1 MYITVADLMAELQ
14 SFQSNLI
21 VDIDENNPRHLE
33 IHKPVSYKLIGVID
47 IPEPTD
53 DEIEEAELWL

>member
-1 MYITVADLMAELQ
+1 MYITVNDLINELKYY
-14 SFQSNLI
+14 QSNLI
-21 VDIDENNPRHLE
+21 VDIDEDDPRHLE

-53 DEIEEAELWL
+53 DEIEEAR